1 MKKLISILS
10 LLVFGVFFAQNKIN
24 AVDVSSVQLRIM
36 QKYRNSDSIQKRKI
50 YSDSIYSPYQELW
63 NGYLGN
69 SDKVVKWHNENESQ
83 IKAWQQ
89 KSEKINGKQISS
101 SLQKFSKE
109 MKKLTGY
116 DAKGTWYILFGPAWT
131 DLGGLGKYAMVID
144 LSHENNTSIEKVELI
159 LPHEITHQI
168 MMTTNKHIDKTA
180 LEPIIGEG
188 FAVWMNQKYWK
199 KKYSLTQHLGYT
211 DSELKACEQNLQN
224 IKDFFEKNK
233 FSEDKDIIDILRSRE
248 TKLNEKLPGA
258 IGYYIGY
265 KIIEQYVLKNG
276 KDSWK
281 DVFTKSPREIYEKSG
296 F

>member
-1 MKKLISILS
+1 MQKLISVLFIL
-10 LLVFGVFFAQNKIN
+10 LFEFTFAQNKIN
-24 AVDVSSVQLRIM
+24 AIDVSSVQLRIL
-36 QKYRNSDSIQKRKI
+36 QKYYNSDSIQKQKV
-50 YSDSIYSPYQELW
+50 YTDSIYSPYQELW

-69 SDKVVKWHNENESQ
+69 SEKVVKWHNENQSHLNEW
-83 IKAWQQ
+83 IQ
-89 KSEKINGKQISS
+89 KSEKVNGKQISH
-101 SLQKFSKE
+101 SLRKFLKE

-116 DAKGTWYILFGPAWT
+116 NTQGTWYTLFGPAWT

-144 LSHENNTSIEKVELI
+144 LSHENNTSIEKIEQI

-168 MMTTNKHIDKTA
+168 MMTTNKHNDKTV

-199 KKYSLTQHLGYT
+199 KKYSFAQNLGYT
-211 DSELKACEQNLQN
+211 ESELKICDQNFQK
-224 IKDFFEKNK
+224 IKGFFEKNK
-233 FSEDKDIIDILRSRE
+233 FSEDKEIIDVFRSRE

-276 KDSWK
+276 KNSWK
-281 DVFTKSPREIYEKSG
+281 NVFIKSPREIYEKSG